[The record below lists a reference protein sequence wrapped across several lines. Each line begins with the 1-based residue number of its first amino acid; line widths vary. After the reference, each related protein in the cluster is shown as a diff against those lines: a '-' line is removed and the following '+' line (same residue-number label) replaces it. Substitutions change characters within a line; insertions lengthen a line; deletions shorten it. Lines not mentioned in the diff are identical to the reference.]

1 MQRKQSKSIKLFK
14 KPFAAATT
22 ALIIAVIVLAVTAII
37 SPKVAE
43 NPTDAPQT
51 AQEEPTSTKISI
63 LAVGDNLIHGPIHR
77 QAKARGNGAYDF
89 SFAYEQIVPYLAD
102 YDFKLINQE
111 TPLGGEELGLSSYPL
126 FNSPTQLGDYL
137 VSVGFNLVSH
147 ANNHVLDAGEHG
159 LANTI
164 NYWKNQTSVTMA
176 GVYANSEEAAN
187 LQIVEKDNVKI
198 AFLAYTYGTNGLS
211 LPADAP
217 EVINYIDKEKMQS
230 QIAQAEAVADITLV
244 MMHWGVEYQPQSNAE
259 QQELAQM
266 MANADVDII
275 IGSHPHVIQEVTTL
289 EQPDGGKC
297 VCFYSLGN
305 FISAQDKPA
314 TMLGGMASVKLKYQ
328 KDTKQ
333 INYESI
339 EFIPI
344 VNQFNNG
351 YTDVHIIPLAK
362 YTDEDAAAHGVSGV
376 SCEYFQ
382 NLLNNTVS
390 REFIS
395 VR

>member
-1 MQRKQSKSIKLFK
+1 
-14 KPFAAATT
+14 
-22 ALIIAVIVLAVTAII
+22 
-37 SPKVAE
+37 
-43 NPTDAPQT
+43 
-51 AQEEPTSTKISI
+51 
-63 LAVGDNLIHGPIHR
+63 
-77 QAKARGNGAYDF
+77 
-89 SFAYEQIVPYLAD
+89 
-102 YDFKLINQE
+102 
-111 TPLGGEELGLSSYPL
+111 
-126 FNSPTQLGDYL
+126 
-137 VSVGFNLVSH
+137 
-147 ANNHVLDAGEHG
+147 
-159 LANTI
+159 
-164 NYWKNQTSVTMA
+164 MA

-230 QIAQAEAVADITLV
+230 QIAQAETVADITLV

-314 TMLGGMASVKLKYQ
+314 TMLGGMASVKLNYH

-351 YTDVHIIPLAK
+351 YTNVHIIPLAK

-376 SCEYFQ
+376 SCEYLQ